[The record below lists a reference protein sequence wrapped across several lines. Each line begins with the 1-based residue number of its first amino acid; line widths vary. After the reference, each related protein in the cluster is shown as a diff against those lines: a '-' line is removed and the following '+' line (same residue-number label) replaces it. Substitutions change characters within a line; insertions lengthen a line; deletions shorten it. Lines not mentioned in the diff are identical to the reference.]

1 MAFYVCDFCI
11 RSGGKLTALFIGEEE
26 MKKNI
31 VGSVCGFFLLA
42 IPVFSLA
49 ASGLYGS
56 VNAGVSMATDSD
68 VSWVEDG
75 SSGTETWEY
84 DSGYIVSGAVG
95 YMIEKYRVEGEVI
108 YQANDV
114 DTVDSVSISPISI
127 DTNALSFLV
136 NGYLDF
142 DTGGIMTPYITA
154 GIGASRVEADIMG
167 LLKFDD
173 TVLGYQLGVGVGFAM
188 SETVSLDFRYRYLGA
203 AETEFNYNFEG
214 SSGRSEVDIAS
225 HNITAGL
232 TMAF

>member
-1 MAFYVCDFCI
+1 M
-11 RSGGKLTALFIGEEE
+11 TALIIREEE
-26 MKKNI
+26 MKKSLL
-31 VGSVCGFFLLA
+31 GSMFCFFLLA
-42 IPVFSLA
+42 LPVFSFA
-49 ASGLYGS
+49 ASGFYGS

-68 VSWVEDG
+68 VSRVEDG

-84 DSGYIVSGAVG
+84 DTGYIVSGAVG

-114 DTVDSVSISPISI
+114 DTVDGLSISPIAI

-136 NGYLDF
+136 SGYLDF
-142 DTGGIMTPYITA
+142 DTGSIMTPYITA

-167 LLKFDD
+167 LLEFDD
-173 TVLGYQLGVGVGFAM
+173 TVLSYQLGVGVGFAM
-188 SETVSLDFRYRYLGA
+188 SETMRLDFRYRYLGA
-203 AETEFNYNFEG
+203 AEAEFNYNVEG
-214 SSGRSEVDIAS
+214 STGRSELDIAS

>member
-1 MAFYVCDFCI
+1 
-11 RSGGKLTALFIGEEE
+11 
-26 MKKNI
+26 MKKSI
-31 VGSVCGFFLLA
+31 QGLLFFCFLLA
-42 IPVFSLA
+42 LPVVSIA

-75 SSGTETWEY
+75 DSGTETWEY
-84 DSGYIVSGAVG
+84 DTGYILGGAVG
-95 YMIEKYRVEGEVI
+95 YMIENYRVEGEVI
-108 YQANDV
+108 YQENDV
-114 DTVDSVSISPISI
+114 DSVDGVSISPISI

-203 AETEFNYNFEG
+203 AEAEFNYNFEG
-214 SSGRSEVDIAS
+214 STGRSVVDIAS

>member
-1 MAFYVCDFCI
+1 
-11 RSGGKLTALFIGEEE
+11 LTALFIGEEE

-31 VGSVCGFFLLA
+31 VGSVCGFFLLV

-114 DTVDSVSISPISI
+114 DTVDGLSISPIAI

-136 NGYLDF
+136 SGYLDF
-142 DTGGIMTPYITA
+142 DTGSIMTPYITA

-203 AETEFNYNFEG
+203 AEAEFNYNVEG
-214 SSGRSEVDIAS
+214 STGRSELDIAS

>member
-1 MAFYVCDFCI
+1 V
-11 RSGGKLTALFIGEEE
+11 FIKEEE

-42 IPVFSLA
+42 LPVFSFA
-49 ASGLYGS
+49 ASGFYGS

-84 DSGYIVSGAVG
+84 DTGYIVSGAVG

-114 DTVDSVSISPISI
+114 DTVDGFSISPISI

-142 DTGGIMTPYITA
+142 DTGSIMTPYITA
-154 GIGASRVEADIMG
+154 GIRASRVEADIMG
-167 LLKFDD
+167 LLEFDD

-188 SETVSLDFRYRYLGA
+188 SEAVSLDFRYRYLGA
-203 AETEFNYNFEG
+203 AEAEFNYNVEG
-214 SSGRSEVDIAS
+214 STVRSEVDIAS